1 MLCGFASSGGDGS
14 LWGRLF
20 FDHAAGFN
28 LMRTMLCSPLTN
40 PKLEIVQLQSERLKV
55 PEGATNLVWIHTA
68 SVADCLYS
76 VKITASVS

>member
-1 MLCGFASSGGDGS
+1 
-14 LWGRLF
+14 
-20 FDHAAGFN
+20 
-28 LMRTMLCSPLTN
+28 MRTMLCSPLTN